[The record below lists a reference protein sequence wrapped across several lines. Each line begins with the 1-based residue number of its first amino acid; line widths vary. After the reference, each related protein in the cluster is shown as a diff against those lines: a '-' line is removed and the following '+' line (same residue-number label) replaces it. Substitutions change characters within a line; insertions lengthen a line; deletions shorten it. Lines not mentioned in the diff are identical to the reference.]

1 MNRKHLWIMVMCCAI
16 PIVGLLAVN
25 VLNMPASSVLYYGLF
40 LLCPL
45 LHLLMM
51 RGMKGGHS
59 HSPAEQG
66 GVIGGE
72 VISRSRASHEQ

>member
-1 MNRKHLWIMVMCCAI
+1 MNRKHLWIMFLCCAI

-25 VLNMPASSVLYYGLF
+25 LLNIPAGDVPYLGLF

-51 RGMKGGHS
+51 RGMMGGHS
-59 HSPAEQG
+59 HSPARQG
-66 GVIGGE
+66 DVVEGE
-72 VISRSRASHEQ
+72 VISRSREADG